1 MSDDLIADEYE
12 AANIMDNFARQCL
25 GEPGQHVLIV
35 GYTGSGKTTTMFWI
49 YKAMGLYGKDTRVWI
64 DSMKSE
70 EALTLLT
77 MGPVRFLIPA
87 GCKLDIKFNP
97 NYKGP
102 ELHPFEVVEMP
113 DYMNPWKYLRADWSN
128 VICLSAYLIDPAA
141 YAAVMAAV
149 FTNLIWSAHRKKIIT
164 PMALFVDEIHNIA
177 PSNGHSYDRVHTKAG
192 LVVQHN
198 VERLRSMGIR
208 VIGSTQGNSKLRR
221 GVRSCFNWLIVKRG
235 SNFDRREEFT
245 LNNFNKKWAK
255 LKNLQITIV
264 FPNRTFS
271 KLITIDYFPRGC
283 WNNMYPD
290 GIGSMDYDGEKDPNE
305 EKRQQREA
313 AKC

>member
-1 MSDDLIADEYE
+1 MSDDLVADERE
-12 AANIMDNFARQCL
+12 AAQIMDTFGRQCL
-25 GEPGQHVLIV
+25 GEPGQHVLVV
-35 GYTGSGKTTTMFWI
+35 GYTGSGKTTTLFW
-49 YKAMGLYGKDTRVWI
+49 LYQAVSLYTKDTLAWV

-77 MGPVRFLIPA
+77 LSPVRFLIPE
-87 GCKLDIKFNP
+87 GCKLDIKINP
-97 NYKGP
+97 EYQGP
-102 ELHPFEVVEMP
+102 KLHEFEIVEMP
-113 DYMNPWKYLRADWSN
+113 DYCNPWKYMRKDWSN
-128 VICLSAYLIDPAA
+128 VICLSAYLIDPSA
-141 YAAVMAAV
+141 YANVMSAV
-149 FTNLIWSAHRKKIIT
+149 FTNLIMGAHHKKIIT
-164 PMALFVDEIHNIA
+164 PMTLFVDEIHNIA
-177 PSNGHSYDRVHTKAG
+177 PSNGHSYDRIHTKAG
-192 LVVQHN
+192 LIVQHN

-208 VIGSTQGNSKLRR
+208 LIGSTQGNSKLRR

-255 LKNLQITIV
+255 LKNLQISIV

-290 GIGSMDYDGEKDPNE
+290 GIGSMDYDGEQNPIE
-305 EKRQQREA
+305 EQRQQKEA

>member
-1 MSDDLIADEYE
+1 MIADEKE
-12 AANIMDNFARQCL
+12 AAQIMDGFGKQCF
-25 GEPGQHVLIV
+25 GEPGSHVLIV
-35 GYTGSGKTTTMFWI
+35 GYTGSGKTTTLFW
-49 YKAMGLYGKDTRVWI
+49 LYQALGYYSKDTRVWV

-70 EALTLLT
+70 ESLVLLT
-77 MGPVRFLIPA
+77 MSPVRFLIPA
-87 GCKLDIKFNP
+87 GCKLDIKINP
-97 NYKGP
+97 EYKGP
-102 ELHPFEVVEMP
+102 KLHEYEIVEMP
-113 DYMNPWKYLRADWSN
+113 DYTNPWKYLRPDWGN

-141 YAAVMAAV
+141 YANVMAAV
-149 FTNLIWSAHRKKIIT
+149 FTNLIWGAHHKKIIV

-177 PSNGHSYDRVHTKAG
+177 PSNGHSYDRIHTKAG
-192 LVVQHN
+192 LIVQHN

-255 LKNLQITIV
+255 LKNLQISIV

-271 KLITIDYFPRGC
+271 KLITIDYFPRGS

-290 GIGSMDYDGEKDPNE
+290 GIGIMDYDGEKNPADE
-305 EKRQQREA
+305 QRQ
-313 AKC
+313 AKENALC